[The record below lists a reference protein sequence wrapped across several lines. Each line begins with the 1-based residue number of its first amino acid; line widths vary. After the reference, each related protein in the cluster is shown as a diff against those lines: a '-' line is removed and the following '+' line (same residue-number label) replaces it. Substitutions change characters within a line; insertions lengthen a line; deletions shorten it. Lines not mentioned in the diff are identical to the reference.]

1 MTRSNE
7 HCEFIGHDWEET
19 RQGRFFRCLCCD
31 AKCDPPRHRVP
42 AWRKPN
48 EDGASAGVVKTRELR
63 LVGLGRIL
71 YSDAEMA
78 EHFRLQDQ
86 RNADIMRAIR

>member
-1 MTRSNE
+1 MATIEDIIGQASKKRYSGARYIGARSVDGG
-7 HCEFIGHDWEET
+7 IVPT
-19 RQGRFFRCLCCD
+19 L
-31 AKCDPPRHRVP
+31 RVK

-48 EDGASAGVVKTRELR
+48 EDGASVGVVKTRELR